1 VTAAL
6 FIVSLG
12 LTEIS
17 PAPVM
22 ASCRNFRSVQQNQK
36 NFLVPY
42 LYIIK
47 TLVGITEWVATHF
60 KGHFPISQKLILSPL

>member
-1 VTAAL
+1 MTAAL

-36 NFLVPY
+36 DFLVPY

-47 TLVGITEWVATHF
+47 NFGRHHRMG
-60 KGHFPISQKLILSPL
+60 GHTF